1 MAIDLQELNSLID
14 DPANVSLPVK
24 IIAIAALCGLVLFM
38 GYKLVIIDKVGE
50 LERNVSKE
58 STFRQTFETK
68 QARAN
73 QLPAFRAQLKEMQ
86 HSFGSLMKQL
96 PSGTEIPGLILD
108 ISEKG
113 LSNGLEIELFQPK
126 PEQQKE
132 FYAEK
137 PIMLKANGTYN
148 QLAAFV
154 SDISGLPRIVTIH
167 NIHLQ
172 TAKGGE
178 AAAPANLAN
187 QDMPARR
194 LRMEA
199 LIKTYRYL
207 EDSDLD
213 EGVLAKK

>member
-24 IIAIAALCGLVLFM
+24 VIAILAVCSLVVFM
-38 GYKLVIIDKVGE
+38 GYKLIIIDKMSE
-50 LERNVSKE
+50 LDNRQAQE
-58 STFRQTFETK
+58 STLKQTYETK

-86 HSFGSLMKQL
+86 VSFGLLMKQL

-126 PEQQKE
+126 PEGQKE

-137 PIMLKANGTYN
+137 PIVLKANGTYN

-154 SDISGLPRIVTIH
+154 SDISGLPRIVTISDIRLSPEKVKDDKKKK
-167 NIHLQ
+167 N
-172 TAKGGE
+172 
-178 AAAPANLAN
+178 APF
-187 QDMPARR
+187 R
-194 LRMEA
+194 LTMEA
-199 LIKTYRYL
+199 MITTYRYL
-207 EDSDLD
+207 DEND
-213 EGVLAKK
+213 EGNS

>member
-14 DPANVSLPVK
+14 DPANVSMPVK
-24 IIAIAALCGLVLFM
+24 ILAILAICGLVVFM
-38 GYKLVIIDKVGE
+38 GYKLIIVDKVSE
-50 LERNVSKE
+50 LDGRVAKE
-58 STFRQTFETK
+58 STLRQSFESK

-86 HSFGSLMKQL
+86 LSFGSLMKQL

-154 SDISGLPRIVTIH
+154 SDISGLPRIVTISD
-167 NIHLQ
+167 IRL
-172 TAKGGE
+172 
-178 AAAPANLAN
+178 APEKINEEKKKNNKVAF
-187 QDMPARR
+187 R
-194 LRMEA
+194 LTMEA
-199 LIKTYRYL
+199 MIRTYRYL
-207 EDSDLD
+207 D
-213 EGVLAKK
+213 ENEEGGS

>member
-1 MAIDLQELNSLID
+1 MDLQELNSLID

-24 IIAIAALCGLVLFM
+24 IIAIVAVCGLVLFM
-38 GYKLVIIDKVGE
+38 GYKLVIVDKMAE
-50 LERNVSKE
+50 LDGHVSKE
-58 STFRQTFETK
+58 STLRTTFESK

-73 QLPAFRAQLKEMQ
+73 QLPAYRTQLKEMQ

-154 SDISGLPRIVTIH
+154 SDISGLPRIVTISD
-167 NIHLQ
+167 IRLAPEKV
-172 TAKGGE
+172 AKE
-178 AAAPANLAN
+178 EKKKQVAF
-187 QDMPARR
+187 R
-194 LRMEA
+194 LTMEA
-199 LIKTYRYL
+199 TITTYRYL
-207 EDSDLD
+207 D
-213 EGVLAKK
+213 ENEEAGS

>member
-14 DPANVSLPVK
+14 DPANVSMPVK
-24 IIAIAALCGLVLFM
+24 VLAILAICCLVVFM
-38 GYKLVIIDKVGE
+38 GYKLIIVDKISEMEV
-50 LERNVSKE
+50 RVSQE
-58 STFRQTFETK
+58 STLRSSFETK

-86 HSFGSLMKQL
+86 FSFGSLMKQL

-137 PIMLKANGTYN
+137 PITLKANGTYN

-154 SDISGLPRIVTIH
+154 SDISGLPRIVTISD
-167 NIHLQ
+167 IRL
-172 TAKGGE
+172 
-178 AAAPANLAN
+178 APEKITDDKKKNKRKKAVS
-187 QDMPARR
+187 R
-194 LRMEA
+194 LTMEA
-199 LIKTYRYL
+199 MIRTYRYL
-207 EDSDLD
+207 D
-213 EGVLAKK
+213 ENEEGGS

>member
-14 DPANVSLPVK
+14 DPANVSMPVK
-24 IIAIAALCGLVLFM
+24 VLAILAICGLVLFM
-38 GYKLVIIDKVGE
+38 GYKLIIVDKMSE
-50 LERNVSKE
+50 LDGRVSKE
-58 STFRQTFETK
+58 STLRQTFETK

-73 QLPAFRAQLKEMQ
+73 QLPAYRAQLKEMQ
-86 HSFGSLMKQL
+86 LSFGSLMKQL

-154 SDISGLPRIVTIH
+154 SDISGLPRIVTISD
-167 NIHLQ
+167 IRLAPEKVDQ
-172 TAKGGE
+172 DKKKKGKV
-178 AAAPANLAN
+178 PF
-187 QDMPARR
+187 R
-194 LRMEA
+194 LTMEA
-199 LIKTYRYL
+199 MIRTYRYL
-207 EDSDLD
+207 D
-213 EGVLAKK
+213 ENEEGGS

>member
-14 DPANVSLPVK
+14 DPANVSMPVK
-24 IIAIAALCGLVLFM
+24 VLAILALCSLVVFM
-38 GYKLVIIDKVGE
+38 GYKLIVVDKMSE
-50 LERNVSKE
+50 LDGRVAQEASLRASFE
-58 STFRQTFETK
+58 SK

-86 HSFGSLMKQL
+86 QSFGSLMKQL

-126 PEQQKE
+126 PERQKE

-154 SDISGLPRIVTIH
+154 SDISGLPRIVTISDIRLAPEKVEDDKKS
-167 NIHLQ
+167 NNN
-172 TAKGGE
+172 KKK
-178 AAAPANLAN
+178 AAS
-187 QDMPARR
+187 R
-194 LRMEA
+194 LTMEA
-199 LIKTYRYL
+199 MIRTYRYL
-207 EDSDLD
+207 DENEEGDS
-213 EGVLAKK
+213 

>member
-14 DPANVSLPVK
+14 GPANVSLPVK
-24 IIAIAALCGLVLFM
+24 VIAILAVCSLVIFM
-38 GYKLVIIDKVGE
+38 GYKLIIIDKMNE
-50 LERNVSKE
+50 LDNRKAQE
-58 STFRQTFETK
+58 STLKQTYETK

-86 HSFGSLMKQL
+86 TSFGSLMKQL

-126 PEQQKE
+126 PEGQKE

-137 PIMLKANGTYN
+137 PIVLKANGTYN

-154 SDISGLPRIVTIH
+154 SDISGLPRIVTISD
-167 NIHLQ
+167 I
-172 TAKGGE
+172 
-178 AAAPANLAN
+178 
-187 QDMPARR
+187 R
-194 LRMEA
+194 LSPEKVKDEKKKNSPFRLTMEA
-199 LIKTYRYL
+199 MITTYRYL
-207 EDSDLD
+207 EEND
-213 EGVLAKK
+213 EGNS

>member
-1 MAIDLQELNSLID
+1 MAIDLQEFNSLID

-24 IIAIAALCGLVLFM
+24 ALAILAICGLVCFM
-38 GYKLVIIDKVGE
+38 GYKLIIVDKMSE
-50 LERNVSKE
+50 LNSRVSQE
-58 STFRQTFETK
+58 STLKQTFEKK

-73 QLPAFRAQLKEMQ
+73 QLPAYRAQLKEMQ

-154 SDISGLPRIVTIH
+154 SDISGLPRIVTISD
-167 NIHLQ
+167 IRLAPEKIED
-172 TAKGGE
+172 AKKKNNNTKK
-178 AAAPANLAN
+178 ASF
-187 QDMPARR
+187 R
-194 LRMEA
+194 LTMEA
-199 LIKTYRYL
+199 MIRTYRYL
-207 EDSDLD
+207 D
-213 EGVLAKK
+213 ENEEGGS

>member
-24 IIAIAALCGLVLFM
+24 VLAVLAICGLVVFM
-38 GYKLVIIDKVGE
+38 GYKLIIVDKISE
-50 LERNVSKE
+50 LDGRVSKE
-58 STFRQTFETK
+58 STLRQSFETK

-126 PEQQKE
+126 PEKQKE

-154 SDISGLPRIVTIH
+154 SDISGLPRIVTISD
-167 NIHLQ
+167 IRL
-172 TAKGGE
+172 
-178 AAAPANLAN
+178 APEKIDADKKKKNKKAF
-187 QDMPARR
+187 R
-194 LRMEA
+194 LTMEA
-199 LIKTYRYL
+199 MIRTYRYL
-207 EDSDLD
+207 D
-213 EGVLAKK
+213 ENEEGGS

>member
-24 IIAIAALCGLVLFM
+24 IIAIVAVCGLVLFM
-38 GYKLVIIDKVGE
+38 GYKLVIVDKMGE
-50 LERNVSKE
+50 LDGVVAKE
-58 STFRQTFETK
+58 STLRQTFESK

-86 HSFGSLMKQL
+86 QSFGSLMKQL

-132 FYAEK
+132 FYAEN
-137 PIMLKANGTYN
+137 PIVLKANGTYN

-154 SDISGLPRIVTIH
+154 SDISGLPRIVTISD
-167 NIHLQ
+167 I
-172 TAKGGE
+172 
-178 AAAPANLAN
+178 
-187 QDMPARR
+187 R
-194 LRMEA
+194 LSPEKVNKEEKKKPVAFRLTMEA
-199 LIKTYRYL
+199 TITTHRYL
-207 EDSDLD
+207 D
-213 EGVLAKK
+213 ENEEAGS

>member
-14 DPANVSLPVK
+14 DPANVSTPVK
-24 IIAIAALCGLVLFM
+24 MLAILAICSLVIFM
-38 GYKLVIIDKVGE
+38 GYKLIIVDKISE
-50 LERNVSKE
+50 LEGRVAQE
-58 STFRQTFETK
+58 SSLKTSYETK

-73 QLPAFRAQLKEMQ
+73 QLPAFRSQLQEMQ
-86 HSFGSLMKQL
+86 LSFGSLMKQL

-126 PEQQKE
+126 PELQKE

-154 SDISGLPRIVTIH
+154 SDISGLPRIVTISD
-167 NIHLQ
+167 IRLAPEKLDEDKKK
-172 TAKGGE
+172 AKKK
-178 AAAPANLAN
+178 AAF
-187 QDMPARR
+187 R
-194 LRMEA
+194 LTMEA
-199 LIKTYRYL
+199 MIRTYRYL
-207 EDSDLD
+207 DENEEGDS
-213 EGVLAKK
+213 

>member
-24 IIAIAALCGLVLFM
+24 VIAILAVCSLVVFM
-38 GYKLVIIDKVGE
+38 GYKLIIIDKMSE
-50 LERNVSKE
+50 LDNRQTQE
-58 STFRQTFETK
+58 STLKQTYETK

-86 HSFGSLMKQL
+86 VSFGSLMKQL

-126 PEQQKE
+126 PEGQKE

-137 PIMLKANGTYN
+137 PIVLKANGTYN

-154 SDISGLPRIVTIH
+154 SDISGLPRIVTISDIRLSPEKVKDDKKKK
-167 NIHLQ
+167 N
-172 TAKGGE
+172 
-178 AAAPANLAN
+178 APF
-187 QDMPARR
+187 R
-194 LRMEA
+194 LTMEA
-199 LIKTYRYL
+199 MITTYRYL
-207 EDSDLD
+207 DESD
-213 EGVLAKK
+213 EGNS

>member
-24 IIAIAALCGLVLFM
+24 VIAILAVCSLVVFM
-38 GYKLVIIDKVGE
+38 GYKLIIIDKMSE
-50 LERNVSKE
+50 LDNRQTQE
-58 STFRQTFETK
+58 STLKQTYETK

-86 HSFGSLMKQL
+86 VSFGSLMKQL

-126 PEQQKE
+126 PEGQKE

-137 PIMLKANGTYN
+137 PIVLKANGTYN

-154 SDISGLPRIVTIH
+154 SDISGLPRIVTISDIRLSPEKVKDDKKKK
-167 NIHLQ
+167 N
-172 TAKGGE
+172 
-178 AAAPANLAN
+178 APF
-187 QDMPARR
+187 R
-194 LRMEA
+194 LTMEA
-199 LIKTYRYL
+199 MITTYRYL
-207 EDSDLD
+207 DEND
-213 EGVLAKK
+213 EGNS

>member
-24 IIAIAALCGLVLFM
+24 VIAILAVCSLVVFM
-38 GYKLVIIDKVGE
+38 GYKLIIIDKMSE
-50 LERNVSKE
+50 LDNRQAQE
-58 STFRQTFETK
+58 STLKQTYETK

-86 HSFGSLMKQL
+86 VSFGSLMKQL

-126 PEQQKE
+126 PEGQKE

-137 PIMLKANGTYN
+137 PIVLKANGTYN

-154 SDISGLPRIVTIH
+154 SDISGLPRIVTISDIRLSPEKVKDDKKKK
-167 NIHLQ
+167 N
-172 TAKGGE
+172 
-178 AAAPANLAN
+178 APF
-187 QDMPARR
+187 R
-194 LRMEA
+194 LTMEA
-199 LIKTYRYL
+199 MITTYRYL
-207 EDSDLD
+207 DEND
-213 EGVLAKK
+213 EGNS

>member
-24 IIAIAALCGLVLFM
+24 VIAIAAICGLVVFM
-38 GYKLVIIDKVGE
+38 GYKLVIIDKMSE
-50 LERNVSKE
+50 LDSHVSKE
-58 STFRQTFETK
+58 STLRQSFETK

-86 HSFGSLMKQL
+86 HSFGSLMRQL

-137 PIMLKANGTYN
+137 PIVLKANGTYN

-154 SDISGLPRIVTIH
+154 SDISGLPRIVTISD
-167 NIHLQ
+167 I
-172 TAKGGE
+172 
-178 AAAPANLAN
+178 
-187 QDMPARR
+187 R
-194 LRMEA
+194 LSPEKVVKQEKKKPLPFRLTMEA
-199 LIKTYRYL
+199 IITTYRYL
-207 EDSDLD
+207 D
-213 EGVLAKK
+213 ENEETGS

>member
-1 MAIDLQELNSLID
+1 MAIDLQEFNSLID

-24 IIAIAALCGLVLFM
+24 ALAILAICGLVCFM
-38 GYKLVIIDKVGE
+38 GYKLIIVDKMSE
-50 LERNVSKE
+50 LNSRVSQE
-58 STFRQTFETK
+58 STLKQTFEKK

-73 QLPAFRAQLKEMQ
+73 QLPAYRAQLKEMQ

-137 PIMLKANGTYN
+137 PIRLKANGTYN

-154 SDISGLPRIVTIH
+154 SDISGLPRIVTISD
-167 NIHLQ
+167 IRLAPEKIED
-172 TAKGGE
+172 AKKKNNNTKK
-178 AAAPANLAN
+178 ASF
-187 QDMPARR
+187 R
-194 LRMEA
+194 LTMEA
-199 LIKTYRYL
+199 MIRTYRYL
-207 EDSDLD
+207 D
-213 EGVLAKK
+213 ENEEGGS

>member
-24 IIAIAALCGLVLFM
+24 IIAIVAVCGLVLFM
-38 GYKLVIIDKVGE
+38 GYKLVIVDKMAE
-50 LERNVSKE
+50 LDGQVSKE
-58 STFRQTFETK
+58 STLRQTFESK

-73 QLPAFRAQLKEMQ
+73 QLPAYRTQLKEMQ
-86 HSFGSLMKQL
+86 TSFGSLMKQL

-154 SDISGLPRIVTIH
+154 SDISGLPRIVTISE
-167 NIHLQ
+167 IRLAPEKV
-172 TAKGGE
+172 AKDE
-178 AAAPANLAN
+178 KKKQAAF
-187 QDMPARR
+187 R
-194 LRMEA
+194 LTMEA
-199 LIKTYRYL
+199 TITTYRYM
-207 EDSDLD
+207 D
-213 EGVLAKK
+213 ENEEAGS